1 MSKYNK
7 EGYLD
12 LTPYHALRSIGSK
25 GFRPLVYICSPY
37 RGDIKENVRNARA
50 FSRFAV
56 EKNTIPFTPHLL
68 FPQFMD
74 DEDKVERELAMF
86 MNTIFLRKCQ
96 EVWVLDEYISE
107 GMSEEIRLA
116 QKYKKKIKY
125 FTLEEVLN

>member
-1 MSKYNK
+1 MNKYNP

-12 LTPYHALRSIGSK
+12 LTPYYALRKIRSE

-37 RGDIKENVRNARA
+37 RGDIEENVKNARA

-56 EKNTIPFTPHLL
+56 DKNVIPFTPHLL

-74 DEDKVERELAMF
+74 DEEERELAMF
-86 MNTIFLRKCQ
+86 MNSIFLRKCQ
-96 EVWVLDEYISE
+96 EIWVLDGYISE
-107 GMSEEIRLA
+107 GMKEEIKLA
-116 QKYKKKIKY
+116 EKYKKTIRY

>member
-1 MSKYNK
+1 MNKYNQ

-12 LTPYHALRSIGSK
+12 LTPYHALSNIRSE

-37 RGDIKENVRNARA
+37 RGDIEENTKKARA

-56 EKNTIPFTPHLL
+56 DKKAIPFTPHLL

-74 DEDKVERELAMF
+74 DDNEKERDLAMF
-86 MNTIFLRKCQ
+86 MNSIFLRKCQ
-96 EVWVLDEYISE
+96 EIWVLDGYISE
-107 GMSEEIRLA
+107 GMSEEIKLA
-116 QKYKKKIKY
+116 EKYRKTIRY